1 MTGVPDHETDV
12 VLLGELDR
20 SNNIVGRG
28 DVDGV
33 AHVVAKQ
40 AGPGLRLERITALVG
55 KVGLHNR

>member
-1 MTGVPDHETDV
+1 MTSVPDYETDV

-28 DVDGV
+28 DVDGI

-40 AGPGLRLERITALVG
+40 AGPGLRLEGIAALVG